1 MKHLRIV
8 LLVAISFFLLS
19 CGGSSDSS
27 TPSVTVDLGDAPTL
41 TAADKNTVAPCPNQD
56 LLTSAT
62 ERAALKDALLNGALA
77 FLDVPFGAGPPDIYK
92 KKCGLEGFWDPTKN
106 VDEITPAV
114 RGMTAV
120 TLSQLLD
127 NGRADICAAGALP
140 TNTLSGF
147 PVAGTYRTE
156 IKAAKDA
163 STWHLRLRTLVSGT
177 AAGELFTVPPMINV
191 PIDIENTLEYKVNG
205 TVTAHANLLTA
216 IGDAMAL
223 SNDAIVFDVSKV
235 AGDPSVFNASLE
247 LICVTKS

>member
-77 FLDVPFGAGPPDIYK
+77 FLDVPFDGADADNFK

-106 VDEITPAV
+106 VDEITPAAKF
-114 RGMTAV
+114 MTAV
-120 TLSQLLD
+120 TLSQLLT
-127 NGRADICAAGALP
+127 NGNAGICAADALP
-140 TNTLSGF
+140 GNTLEGF

-156 IKAAKDA
+156 IKAAKDG
-163 STWHLRLRTLVSGT
+163 STWHLRLRTVVSGT
-177 AAGELFTVPPMINV
+177 AAGKLFVIVPF
-191 PIDIENTLEYKVNG
+191 DIENTLEYKVNG

-223 SNDAIVFDVSKV
+223 SNDAIVFEASKSV
-235 AGDPSVFNASLE
+235 GGPSVFNASLE

>member
-1 MKHLRIV
+1 MKHVRIV

-19 CGGSSDSS
+19 CGGSSNSS
-27 TPSVTVDLGDAPTL
+27 TPSVTVDLGAAPTL

-77 FLDVPFGAGPPDIYK
+77 FLDVPFDGADADNFK
-92 KKCGLEGFWDPTKN
+92 KKCGLEGFWDPANN
-106 VDEITPAV
+106 VNEVTPVAKGITAI
-114 RGMTAV
+114 
-120 TLSQLLD
+120 TLAQLLF
-127 NGRADICAAGALP
+127 NGNAGICTAGSMP
-140 TNTLSGF
+140 TMFTTGF

-156 IKAAKDA
+156 IKAAKDGSA
-163 STWHLRLRTLVSGT
+163 WHMRMRTLVSGT
-177 AAGELFTVPPMINV
+177 SAGELFSVEPINV
-191 PIDIENTLEYKVNG
+191 PFDIENTLEYKVNG

-223 SNDAIVFDVSKV
+223 SNDAIVFDVSKSV
-235 AGDPSVFNASLE
+235 GGPSVFNASLE